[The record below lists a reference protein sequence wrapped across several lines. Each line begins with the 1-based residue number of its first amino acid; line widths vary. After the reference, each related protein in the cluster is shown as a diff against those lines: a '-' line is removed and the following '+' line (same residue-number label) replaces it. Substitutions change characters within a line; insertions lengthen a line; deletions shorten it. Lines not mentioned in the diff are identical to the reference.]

1 MKENRC
7 AACGVIKLNRELLKF
22 VSLSTGEFALDFK
35 QTMPLKGVYVC
46 AEKKC
51 IKKAADKRLFD
62 KAFGFEV
69 DTGGVDSVLRH
80 VKDVYERYVYTLLRN
95 GIGGGKVVSSAQ
107 LKDTNIMSCA
117 KYALIS
123 GDIGSDNK
131 SKILHLCGKYN
142 IEYCFF
148 KTKNDYYKNVEGKY
162 RAAYFV
168 LKNSLAGKI
177 KNTVDTLR
185 QINNGS
191 A

>member
-1 MKENRC
+1 LKENRC

-46 AEKKC
+46 ADKKC
-51 IKKAADKRLFD
+51 IKEAADKKLFN
-62 KAFGFEV
+62 KAFGFDV
-69 DTGGVDSVLRH
+69 DTGASDAVLKH
-80 VKDVYERYVYTLLRN
+80 VEDVYVRYVYSLLRN
-95 GIGGGKVVSSAQ
+95 GRGGGKVVSSAM
-107 LKDTNIMSCA
+107 LKDVNVISRA
-117 KYALIS
+117 KYSLIS
-123 GDIGSDNK
+123 GDVGDDNK

-168 LKNSLAGKI
+168 LENSLAGKI